1 MAAKAKNARMDFFEA
16 LDPLLRT
23 FWYIALPTS
32 LIFVI
37 QSIMTFAGV
46 DHHDGAD
53 FSGGHP
59 HDGGGHDGGF
69 QWFTLRNLINFLL
82 GFSWSGISF
91 YELIPN
97 IWLLLLVCVQ
107 MGALMVGLFFVL
119 VRQLN
124 RLAEDNSFQMAETV
138 GKVAEVYLPIPG
150 QQQGMGKVL
159 VSVKGSVHEL
169 AAATRQEARI
179 ESGAKVKVVGLEA
192 DDCLLVEKL

>member
-1 MAAKAKNARMDFFEA
+1 MDFLET

-32 LIFVI
+32 LVFVI
-37 QSIMTFAGV
+37 QSIMTFVGA
-46 DHHDGAD
+46 DTHDGAD
-53 FSGGHP
+53 FSGGGHHH

-91 YELIPN
+91 YGLISN
-97 IWLLLLVCVQ
+97 TWLLLLVCLQ
-107 MGALMVGLFFVL
+107 MGALMVGLFFIL

-124 RLAEDNSFQMAETV
+124 RLAEDNSFRMTDAV
-138 GKVAEVYLPIPG
+138 GKTAEVYLPIPG
-150 QQQGMGKVL
+150 LRQGTGKVL

-169 AAATRQEARI
+169 PAATNQEARI
-179 ESGAKVKVVGLEA
+179 ESGAKVKVVALEA
-192 DDCLLVEKL
+192 NEFLLVEKL